1 MSKAREFADGLANM
15 PKLEFEAVSSPYY
28 EFTHTTA
35 TGNGFAGYH
44 YASTPYTV
52 TGTEH
57 LAGDHTV
64 RLVLPYESGAY
75 THDKSNYLSADATI
89 ASGDVSVSMTA
100 HYWIHPEATLTV
112 DGEFYLHDPQYV
124 AVYD

>member
-1 MSKAREFADGLANM
+1 MSKARDLASNLSNI
-15 PKLEFEAVSSPYY
+15 PSLEYEAVASPYY

-35 TGNGFAGYH
+35 TGNAFAGYH
-44 YASTPYTV
+44 YVPTPYTV
-52 TGTEH
+52 SGTEH
-57 LAGDHTV
+57 LAGEHTV
-64 RLVLPYESGAY
+64 RRVLPYESGTY

-89 ASGDVSVSMTA
+89 ASDAKAVSMTA

-112 DGEFYLHDPQYV
+112 DGEFFLHDPQYV